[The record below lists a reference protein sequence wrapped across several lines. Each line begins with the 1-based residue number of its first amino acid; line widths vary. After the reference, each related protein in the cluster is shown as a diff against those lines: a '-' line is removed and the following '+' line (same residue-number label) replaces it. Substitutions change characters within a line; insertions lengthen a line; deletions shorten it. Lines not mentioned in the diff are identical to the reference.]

1 MPGLR
6 AGQVELP
13 LQVGE
18 GDVEVDHGHLG
29 ASVAEQ
35 FHQCRKIDATT
46 KHLAG
51 VSVAELMR
59 DDAAGNARGGGNF
72 VEIRAE
78 LADEHLPGN
87 RPCQQTAVRG

>member
-29 ASVAEQ
+29 GSMAEQ

-51 VSVAELMR
+51 VSVAELVR
-59 DDAAGNARGGGNF
+59 DDVAGNARG
-72 VEIRAE
+72 
-78 LADEHLPGN
+78 DEDASHD
-87 RPCQQTAVRG
+87 AK